1 MLVYQRVFDFDS
13 DPISPGVL
21 SMHSSVSLEVWQHLW
36 FDHCGWSQRLEQLP
50 MLSPLGQ
57 RTAACGVLQSLGW
70 WNLSISTVIGL
81 VIYSDPL
88 SQPGLPSVTME
99 EEFGWNCDFFL
110 ECNAWLGNLQ
120 HGSSRCPWIGEMI
133 LCLLK
138 YRSMKPTEKKIG
150 INHVMSTRIRKPHRL
165 LIIGP
170 SPVTSLPA
178 HSAVH
183 WGLKATGTSRRHG
196 VSWMLMVNPML
207 VTKLNQILVWYIMYV
222 QCYVIRYMNP
232 IPLAQ
237 YIKGI
242 YHRYNSSILMVPY
255 IWSSSDF
262 CHRSVRRRRDLA
274 ASDSQI
280 LCQGLGVGLYP
291 PYPPLYPWLSH
302 IFHYISMKLWG

>member
-1 MLVYQRVFDFDS
+1 
-13 DPISPGVL
+13 
-21 SMHSSVSLEVWQHLW
+21 
-36 FDHCGWSQRLEQLP
+36 
-50 MLSPLGQ
+50 
-57 RTAACGVLQSLGW
+57 
-70 WNLSISTVIGL
+70 
-81 VIYSDPL
+81 
-88 SQPGLPSVTME
+88 
-99 EEFGWNCDFFL
+99 
-110 ECNAWLGNLQ
+110 
-120 HGSSRCPWIGEMI
+120 MI
-133 LCLLK
+133 CWLK

-150 INHVMSTRIRKPHRL
+150 INHVMPTHIRKPHRL

-302 IFHYISMKLWG
+302 IFHYISMRLWG